1 VLQDLLAQVEQLLDE
16 VLILLLLPPIPK
28 VEKSF

>member
-1 VLQDLLAQVEQLLDE
+1 VLQDLLAQDVQALDE
-16 VLILLLLPPIPK
+16 RLSRLLPPPIPK